1 MTTADLTQP
10 GRTDLQRRLTASIV
24 IPVHN
29 KATITRQCLDALLAE
44 PEDGIARQLVVV
56 DDGSTDMTP
65 SLLARYSDRV
75 LVIRNETGLGF
86 AGACNVGVASA
97 AGEFVVLLNND
108 TVPTPGWL
116 SALVNYAVQH
126 PAAAV
131 VGAKLLFPNDTIQH
145 AGVAIGLDARPHH
158 IYAGFPADHPA
169 TSVSRRFQVVTAA
182 CALFRRGPW
191 EELGGLDTAFQN
203 GWEDVDYC
211 LRAGEAGFE
220 VHYCA
225 ESVVYHFESA
235 TRNLV
240 SDAERANQELF
251 ATRWRDK
258 ITPDDYRYYWQ
269 DGLLSAQYGARY
281 PIRLSVSPLLAGVTV
296 GENDR
301 LADRLL
307 YDRARQVM
315 ILLRNNIVLNVRVQ
329 EAEAHAVEAERRLAE
344 IQMKQSAAVESG
356 SDSDLSASNGGMTQ
370 NEPVSAASNSP
381 AEESS
386 SAAQPPLPHR
396 IVGMVESPGR
406 IPEVIT
412 DGVLTVSGWTLTE
425 AGDATIEVLINGV
438 SRGIVPYG
446 DPRPDAAA
454 LYPGFP
460 AGASCGF
467 LGEISVG
474 DLPDGMHE
482 STIRITA
489 SNGAQAELTTTFEV
503 DNHAFE
509 TGRVIGRLDQPHRGA
524 IFIPRETI
532 IVSGW
537 VLAPSGIER
546 IEAFVDGEAR
556 GRIDHRVLRPDIAKR
571 RRQYADADH
580 CGFSGTVP
588 LFGLT
593 EGSHELL
600 VLVTANDGR
609 HLKMPTRI
617 EVEAAGTV
625 DGGLPVINRHYR
637 AWLERR
643 AADNAKAP
651 AELAQPLTDFSC
663 EAIVA
668 LDGGCEDAV
677 EAIAT
682 SMQAQ
687 THQNWRLSLVDSGN
701 VSRAAREYAR
711 RLAREDGRISYR
723 EGGEEPVL
731 RTVNSAIAESSA
743 DWITI
748 LPSGVILSPH
758 AISSVARAA
767 AANPETGLI
776 YSDDDRIDPETME
789 RWNPFFKPDW
799 SPDLLLSMHY
809 LGPLVVFHRQA
820 LVEVGGLRH
829 EVTGAE
835 VYDLAL
841 RVTECSHHV
850 HHAPDV
856 LVTTIATA
864 PGPGESWHASD
875 WQESERQALEDALTR
890 RKVDGVVE
898 RGLHPGTWRVR
909 YALPDPPAVTA
920 VIPTGGKLDMLRP
933 CLADLLERTDY
944 PNLEILLVDNSKGN
958 AVERLVEELSP
969 QYPGLRRMGNPLA
982 PFNYS
987 ALVNSAIPHVT
998 TPFMLMLND
1007 DITAIDPGWLRAMV
1021 ELAQRPDVGIVG
1033 AKLLYP
1039 DNTIQHAGVVLGP
1052 FGGSVHVFKRLPGDD
1067 PGFFD
1072 LPDVVRNVSAVTFAC
1087 AVIDCNVFEAIG
1099 GLDEV
1104 NLPVAFNDTDFCLR
1118 ARDAG
1123 YEVLYTP
1130 HATLHHHE
1138 SVTKVIIAH
1147 PHEIEFLRE
1156 RWGHIID
1163 HDPYYSPNLT
1173 RQGEDARLNMEATS
1187 AV

>member
-1 MTTADLTQP
+1 MTTVNATEQRP
-10 GRTDLQRRLTASIV
+10 TDAQCRPTASIV

-29 KATITRQCLDALLAE
+29 KSTITRQCLDALLAE
-44 PEDGIARQLVVV
+44 SDDGIDRQLVVV
-56 DDGSTDMTP
+56 DDGSTDWTP
-65 SLLARYSDRV
+65 SLLATYGDRI
-75 LVIRNETGLGF
+75 LVIRHEAALGF
-86 AGACNVGVASA
+86 AGACNAGVAAA

-108 TVPTPGWL
+108 TVPTSGWL
-116 SALVNYAVQH
+116 SALVNHAVQN

-145 AGVAIGLDARPHH
+145 AGVAIGLDSRPHH

-182 CALFRRGPW
+182 CALFRRELW
-191 EELGGLDTAFQN
+191 QELGGLDTAFQN

-211 LRAGEAGFE
+211 LRAGEAGYE

-329 EAEAHAVEAERRLAE
+329 EAEARAAEAERRLSE
-344 IQMKQSAAVESG
+344 IQLTQSTTGESG
-356 SDSDLSASNGGMTQ
+356 SVSDPSASEGAMAANQT
-370 NEPVSAASNSP
+370 VSAASK
-381 AEESS
+381 SS
-386 SAAQPPLPHR
+386 SDESPHEPPPALPHR

-438 SRGIVPYG
+438 SRGVVPYG

-482 STIRITA
+482 STIRIKA

-524 IFIPRETI
+524 IFIPREAI
-532 IVSGW
+532 VVSGW

-593 EGSHELL
+593 ERSHELL

-609 HLKMPTRI
+609 QLEMPTRI

-637 AWLERR
+637 SWLERR
-643 AADNAKAP
+643 SSPRGGNVAAVSP
-651 AELAQPLTDFSC
+651 PESRVSFEVLFP
-663 EAIVA
+663 
-668 LDGGCEDAV
+668 LDGDCEDALDV
-677 EAIAT
+677 AVA
-682 SMQAQ
+682 SMRAQ
-687 THQNWRLSLVDSGN
+687 TYPGWRLVLVD
-701 VSRAAREYAR
+701 
-711 RLAREDGRISYR
+711 
-723 EGGEEPVL
+723 
-731 RTVNSAIAESSA
+731 
-743 DWITI
+743 
-748 LPSGVILSPH
+748 
-758 AISSVARAA
+758 
-767 AANPETGLI
+767 
-776 YSDDDRIDPETME
+776 
-789 RWNPFFKPDW
+789 
-799 SPDLLLSMHY
+799 
-809 LGPLVVFHRQA
+809 
-820 LVEVGGLRH
+820 
-829 EVTGAE
+829 
-835 VYDLAL
+835 
-841 RVTECSHHV
+841 
-850 HHAPDV
+850 
-856 LVTTIATA
+856 
-864 PGPGESWHASD
+864 
-875 WQESERQALEDALTR
+875 
-890 RKVDGVVE
+890 
-898 RGLHPGTWRVR
+898 
-909 YALPDPPAVTA
+909 
-920 VIPTGGKLDMLRP
+920 
-933 CLADLLERTDY
+933 
-944 PNLEILLVDNSKGN
+944 
-958 AVERLVEELSP
+958 
-969 QYPGLRRMGNPLA
+969 
-982 PFNYS
+982 
-987 ALVNSAIPHVT
+987 
-998 TPFMLMLND
+998 
-1007 DITAIDPGWLRAMV
+1007 
-1021 ELAQRPDVGIVG
+1021 
-1033 AKLLYP
+1033 
-1039 DNTIQHAGVVLGP
+1039 
-1052 FGGSVHVFKRLPGDD
+1052 
-1067 PGFFD
+1067 
-1072 LPDVVRNVSAVTFAC
+1072 
-1087 AVIDCNVFEAIG
+1087 
-1099 GLDEV
+1099 
-1104 NLPVAFNDTDFCLR
+1104 
-1118 ARDAG
+1118 
-1123 YEVLYTP
+1123 
-1130 HATLHHHE
+1130 
-1138 SVTKVIIAH
+1138 
-1147 PHEIEFLRE
+1147 
-1156 RWGHIID
+1156 
-1163 HDPYYSPNLT
+1163 
-1173 RQGEDARLNMEATS
+1173 
-1187 AV
+1187 

>member
-1 MTTADLTQP
+1 MDLRSNSGRPTTDRKFSFTMTTANPTQATLVDAP
-10 GRTDLQRRLTASIV
+10 QRPTASIV

-44 PEDGIARQLVVV
+44 SDDEVGRQLVVV

-65 SLLARYSDRV
+65 SLLATYGDRV
-75 LVIRNETGLGF
+75 LVVRHETARGF
-86 AGACNVGVASA
+86 AAACNAGVAAA

-108 TVPTPGWL
+108 TIPTSGWL
-116 SALVNYAVQH
+116 SALVNYALQH

-131 VGAKLLFPNDTIQH
+131 VGAKLLFPNDTVQH
-145 AGVAIGLDARPHH
+145 AGVAIGLDSRPHH

-191 EELGGLDTAFQN
+191 QDFGGLDLAYQN

-211 LRAGEAGFE
+211 LRAGEAGHE
-220 VHYCA
+220 IHYCA
-225 ESVVYHFESA
+225 ESVVYHLESA

-251 ATRWRDK
+251 TARWRHK
-258 ITPDDYRYYWQ
+258 IIPDDYRYYWE

-489 SNGAQAELTTTFEV
+489 SNGAQAALTTSFEI

-509 TGRVIGRLDQPHRGA
+509 MGRVIGRLDQPHRGA
-524 IFIPRETI
+524 IFIPSESL
-532 IVSGW
+532 IVYGW
-537 VLAPSGIER
+537 VLAPSGIQR
-546 IEAFVDGEAR
+546 IEAFVDGESR
-556 GRIDHRVLRPDIAKR
+556 GRIDHLVLRPDIAKR

-609 HLKMPTRI
+609 QLEMPTRI

-637 AWLERR
+637 TWLERR

-651 AELAQPLTDFSC
+651 TELAQRTSDFSC
-663 EAIVA
+663 EVILA

-723 EGGEEPVL
+723 EGGDDSVIAA
-731 RTVNSAIAESSA
+731 VNSAITESSA
-743 DWITI
+743 DW
-748 LPSGVILSPH
+748 
-758 AISSVARAA
+758 A
-767 AANPETGLI
+767 
-776 YSDDDRIDPETME
+776 
-789 RWNPFFKPDW
+789 
-799 SPDLLLSMHY
+799 
-809 LGPLVVFHRQA
+809 
-820 LVEVGGLRH
+820 
-829 EVTGAE
+829 
-835 VYDLAL
+835 
-841 RVTECSHHV
+841 
-850 HHAPDV
+850 
-856 LVTTIATA
+856 
-864 PGPGESWHASD
+864 
-875 WQESERQALEDALTR
+875 
-890 RKVDGVVE
+890 
-898 RGLHPGTWRVR
+898 
-909 YALPDPPAVTA
+909 
-920 VIPTGGKLDMLRP
+920 
-933 CLADLLERTDY
+933 
-944 PNLEILLVDNSKGN
+944 
-958 AVERLVEELSP
+958 
-969 QYPGLRRMGNPLA
+969 
-982 PFNYS
+982 
-987 ALVNSAIPHVT
+987 
-998 TPFMLMLND
+998 
-1007 DITAIDPGWLRAMV
+1007 
-1021 ELAQRPDVGIVG
+1021 
-1033 AKLLYP
+1033 
-1039 DNTIQHAGVVLGP
+1039 
-1052 FGGSVHVFKRLPGDD
+1052 
-1067 PGFFD
+1067 
-1072 LPDVVRNVSAVTFAC
+1072 
-1087 AVIDCNVFEAIG
+1087 
-1099 GLDEV
+1099 
-1104 NLPVAFNDTDFCLR
+1104 
-1118 ARDAG
+1118 
-1123 YEVLYTP
+1123 
-1130 HATLHHHE
+1130 
-1138 SVTKVIIAH
+1138 
-1147 PHEIEFLRE
+1147 
-1156 RWGHIID
+1156 
-1163 HDPYYSPNLT
+1163 
-1173 RQGEDARLNMEATS
+1173 
-1187 AV
+1187 